1 MNAPEPYAMRYQ
13 YRQWIGGAWC
23 DAKNG
28 GSWDVLN
35 PATEEVVRTVP
46 FGDAEDC
53 RAAIAA
59 AACAFPSWSQKTAYE
74 RAAFLKRGADLMR
87 ERSAELAQTTVR
99 ESGKPLAQA
108 KGEWTVAADL
118 FEWFAEEAKLAYGRW
133 VPSRNAAKRQLVIKQ
148 PVGVVGLIT
157 AWNFPAYNIARAAA
171 AALAAGCAIVIRPSE
186 YTPLTAME
194 MINILVEA
202 GLDAGVV
209 NLINGEPHS
218 MGQEMLRNPE
228 CAKIHFTG
236 SPRVGK
242 LLMDGASRTL
252 TRLSLEL
259 GGNAPVLIFP
269 DVDLERVVAT
279 AVAAKFRNCGQVCI
293 SPQRF
298 FVHDQVVEE
307 FTERTTAL
315 VSKLRIGGG
324 LEPGTDVG
332 PLINARQR
340 DHIEEL
346 VAAAKTSGAE
356 ITTGGKRPSARP
368 RGYFFEPTVVTNLN
382 ADAPVIQSE
391 IFGPVLPIVH
401 FRDADEAI
409 AHANRTRYG
418 LSAYVWTNDLRTAMR
433 AAERLEF
440 GMVGVNEWVPH
451 STEVPF
457 AGWKESGLGRESG
470 AEGLE
475 EYLETKL
482 IAFGGVL

>member
-1 MNAPEPYAMRYQ
+1 MSYQ
-13 YRQWIGGAWC
+13 YRQWIDGEWC
-23 DAKNG
+23 EAKNG
-28 GSWDVLN
+28 GTWDVLN

-59 AACAFPSWSQKTAYE
+59 AARAFPSWSRKTAYE
-74 RAAFLKRGADLMR
+74 RASLLEKASNMIR
-87 ERSAELAQTTVR
+87 ERSAELARTTVM

-108 KGEWTVAADL
+108 KGEWGVAADL
-118 FEWFAEEAKLAYGRW
+118 FEWFAEEAKRAYGRW
-133 VPSRNAAKRQLVIKQ
+133 VPARNAAKRQLVIKQ

-157 AWNFPAYNIARAAA
+157 AWNFPAYNVARAGA
-171 AALAAGCAIVIRPSE
+171 AALAAGCTVVIRPSE

-194 MINILVEA
+194 MVNVLVEA
-202 GLDAGVV
+202 GLEPGVV
-209 NLINGEPHS
+209 NLINGEPQS
-218 MGQEMLRNPE
+218 MGQEMLGNPD

-242 LLMDGASRTL
+242 ILMDGASRTL

-269 DVDLERVVAT
+269 DVDVERLAAS
-279 AVAAKFRNCGQVCI
+279 AVTAKFRNGGQVCI

-298 FVHDQVVEE
+298 FVHDEIAKS
-307 FTERTTAL
+307 FTEQATAI
-315 VSKLRIGGG
+315 VSKLQLGEG
-324 LEPGTDVG
+324 LEPGTDIG

-340 DHIEEL
+340 DHVEEL
-346 VAAAKTSGAE
+346 VTAAKTSGAK
-356 ITTGGKRPSARP
+356 IATGGKRPTARP
-368 RGYFFEPTVVTNLN
+368 RGYFFEPTVVTHLE
-382 ADAPVIQSE
+382 AGSPMIQSE
-391 IFGPVLPIVH
+391 IFGPVLPIVQ
-401 FRDADEAI
+401 FRDAEEAI

-433 AAERLEF
+433 TAEKLEF
-440 GMVGVNEWVPH
+440 GMIGVNEWTPQ

-457 AGWKESGLGRESG
+457 AGWKESGIGRESG
-470 AEGLE
+470 SEGLE

-482 IAFGGVL
+482 IAFGGMP

>member
-1 MNAPEPYAMRYQ
+1 MSYQ
-13 YRQWIGGAWC
+13 YRQWIDGQWS
-23 DAKNG
+23 DAKNRG
-28 GSWDVLN
+28 VWDVLN
-35 PATEEVVRTVP
+35 PATEEIVRTVP

-53 RAAIAA
+53 RYAIAA
-59 AACAFPSWSQKTAYE
+59 AGRAFPSWSQKTAYE
-74 RAAFLKRGADLMR
+74 RAAFLKRAADLIR
-87 ERSAELAQTTVR
+87 ERSGELARTTVM

-108 KGEWTVAADL
+108 KGEWGVAADL
-118 FEWFAEEAKLAYGRW
+118 FEWFAEEAKRAYGRW
-133 VPSRNAAKRQLVIKQ
+133 VPARNAAKRQLVIKQ

-157 AWNFPAYNIARAAA
+157 AWNFPAYNVARAGA
-171 AALAAGCAIVIRPSE
+171 AALAAGCTVVIRPSE

-194 MINILVEA
+194 MVNILVEA
-202 GLDAGVV
+202 GLESGVV
-209 NLINGEPHS
+209 NLINGDPHS

-242 LLMDGASRTL
+242 LLMDGASKTL

-269 DVDLERVVAT
+269 DVDVERLAAS
-279 AVAAKFRNCGQVCI
+279 AVTAKFRNGGQVCI

-298 FVHDQVVEE
+298 FVHDEIAE
-307 FTERTTAL
+307 SFAERATAI
-315 VSKLRIGGG
+315 VSKLRLGEG
-324 LEPGTDVG
+324 LEPGTDIG

-340 DHIEEL
+340 DHVEQL

-356 ITTGGKRPSARP
+356 ITTGGKRPPAKS
-368 RGYFFEPTVVTNLN
+368 RGFFFEPTVVTNLD
-382 ADAPVIQSE
+382 ADAPMIQSE
-391 IFGPVLPIVH
+391 IFGPVLPIVQ
-401 FRDADEAI
+401 FRDAEEAI

-433 AAERLEF
+433 TAERLEF
-440 GMVGVNEWVPH
+440 GMIGVNDWAPQN
-451 STEVPF
+451 TEVPF
-457 AGWKESGLGRESG
+457 AGWKESGMGRESG

-482 IAFGGVL
+482 IAFGGMS